1 MLEEIMKLFL
11 RGTVA
16 SWALAAALALS
27 LGACRTAERGA
38 AETGAA
44 GTIQVKGS
52 DTLLMLSQRWA
63 EAFMDENAEAVVQV
77 TGGGSGVGIK
87 ALVEGTTDV
96 ANASRPIKDEERE
109 EARARGVDV
118 NEIAVAVDG
127 VCFIVNPAN
136 PLNELSVARLGDV
149 YRGKVKDWG
158 AVGGAGK
165 IMCYGRQSTSGTY
178 EFVKEH
184 VLGNADYRADIQELP
199 GNAILC
205 DSVARDKNAVAYVGY
220 GYAAKRTDVKI
231 LAVKKDDASPAI
243 KPTHEAV
250 GAMEYPISRYL
261 FCYTN
266 GKPAGATQAFL
277 SFALSDEGQ
286 RIVEEVEYVGLSQA
300 RLAESRALVE

>member
-1 MLEEIMKLFL
+1 MKLNL
-11 RGTVA
+11 RILVVFC
-16 SWALAAALALS
+16 ALVAALALS
-27 LGACRTAERGA
+27 FGACRTAERGT
-38 AETGAA
+38 AETAGAA
-44 GTIQVKGS
+44 GMIQVKGS

-63 EAFMDENAEAVVQV
+63 EAFTDENPEAVVQV

-87 ALVEGTTDV
+87 ALIEGTTDV
-96 ANASRPIKDEERE
+96 ANASRPIKDQERD
-109 EARARGVDV
+109 EAKAKGVDV

-136 PLNELSVARLGDV
+136 PLTELTVEQLGDI

-158 AVGGAGK
+158 AAGGSGK

-205 DSVARDKNAVAYVGY
+205 DSVARDKNGIAYVGY

-231 LAVKKDDASPAI
+231 LAVKKDDASAAI

-286 RIVEEVEYVGLSQA
+286 NIVEEVEYVGLSQA
-300 RLAESRALVE
+300 RLDESRALVQ